1 MALVPKEHFI
11 IVVDDLVCQSV
22 VGLDFWNVVFLF
34 HLDVLTYFNLLWQFL
49 LFVHSSS
56 DFWMNGF

>member
-11 IVVDDLVCQSV
+11 IVVDDFVCQAV
-22 VGLDFWNVVFLF
+22 VVTNFRDVVFLLY
-34 HLDVLTYFNLLWQFL
+34 LDVLAGFHFLWQFL

-56 DFWMNGF
+56 DF